1 MVKDTHGAIGE
12 GWIGFD
18 LDGTLAKYDGWH
30 GIDHIGEPV
39 KPMVELIQKL
49 HYQGRRVK
57 ILTARIAPRSLED
70 GTVGEQYITVPNG
83 DGGACR
89 QYASQYIRDWCHFN
103 LGFVP
108 EIVYAKDHLMIDLY
122 DDRVKQV
129 EPNTGLVIEDEL
141 RRCRERL
148 AKYETQ
154 GGS

>member
-1 MVKDTHGAIGE
+1 MEKDTHGVEGE

-18 LDGTLAKYDGWH
+18 LDGTLAKYNGWK

-39 KPMVELIQKL
+39 KPMVELIKKL

-57 ILTARIAPRSLED
+57 ILTARIAPMKLED
-70 GTVGEQYITVPNG
+70 GTIGQQYKTEPNG
-83 DGGACR
+83 DGGGTR
-89 QYASQYIRDWCHFN
+89 QYACQYINDWCHFN

-108 EIVYAKDHLMIDLY
+108 EIVFAKDHLMIELY

-148 AKYETQ
+148 AIYEE
-154 GGS
+154 